1 MNKESTESESLE
13 VDYTYL
19 IIGTDASSILKG
31 SSASI
36 VHSLFK
42 HIGLFTTKH
51 IKKLRLISKPLEP
64 VLGRHR
70 IDHINAVPIYSAAA
84 GLFSRSPELGSI
96 GIVLVPGLRSL
107 FHKIY
112 FLLNQFKPG
121 FIHDDL
127 WAYPHFHTFS
137 KLRCP
142 GFRSFLISHT

>member
-1 MNKESTESESLE
+1 ME
-13 VDYTYL
+13 VDYTCL
-19 IIGTDASSILKG
+19 IKGTDASSILND

-42 HIGLFTTKH
+42 HIALFTTKH

-64 VLGRHR
+64 VLDRYR
-70 IDHINAVPIYSAAA
+70 IDHINAARIYLAAT
-84 GLFSRSPELGSI
+84 GLFSRSLELGSI

-112 FLLNQFKPG
+112 FLLNQYKPG

-137 KLRCP
+137 KLKCP
-142 GFRSFLISHT
+142 EFRSILISHT